1 MVQKLFLFLGLMVLA
16 GSVQAQYKY
25 YEKGL
30 DSYKAGRYDE
40 AIGQFTEYFARS
52 IRKKTRDVEVY
63 YLRALSYHRK
73 AEYKNAIAD
82 FDEALRL
89 NHANQGNIY
98 WFRAQCYDG
107 LSEYPEAIG
116 EYTRALRMLGDD
128 KDSQAKLFLGRGK
141 VYLKLRQTDLAGE
154 DFCNGLALNPY
165 HAELIELAAA
175 YPCVTTATQVLADNG
190 DISPGGPWEMGEP
203 ESMGDDVP
211 VKKDSVKKPLV
222 ESGDPDS
229 RTDRQEPDTIMREP
243 KNSEENP
250 PALDTTAADEENSIP
265 PPGSFDEISVRV
277 IWTWIERH
285 PWLIGPLL
293 IVMIVLA
300 ILKVLP
306 DSIKEKWLSWE
317 SQDTKEGKIVYE
329 MLHQV
334 RIHRPLL
341 RRRQS
346 GTAFS
351 RNDISA
357 LNDSL
362 VYLTRSVT
370 DVLIKLSLKS
380 KAKKDLESIQT
391 MMAEFSEYI
400 AELNVNNSEFDA
412 AVAHDFLLKW
422 RVFNSDLAKEV
433 AKLSTKYSLDFGD
446 FIKRLENG

>member
-25 YEKGL
+25 YENGL

-40 AIGQFTEYFARS
+40 AIGQFTEYFAKS

-82 FDEALRL
+82 FDEALSL

-116 EYTRALRMLGDD
+116 EYTRALRMLSDD
-128 KDSQAKLFLGRGK
+128 QDSQAKLFLGRGK
-141 VYLKLRQTDLAGE
+141 VYLKLQQTDLA
-154 DFCNGLALNPY
+154 
-165 HAELIELAAA
+165 
-175 YPCVTTATQVLADNG
+175 
-190 DISPGGPWEMGEP
+190 
-203 ESMGDDVP
+203 
-211 VKKDSVKKPLV
+211 
-222 ESGDPDS
+222 
-229 RTDRQEPDTIMREP
+229 
-243 KNSEENP
+243 
-250 PALDTTAADEENSIP
+250 TAADEENSIP

-317 SQDTKEGKIVYE
+317 SRDTKEGKIVYE
-329 MLHQV
+329 MLHQI

-346 GTAFS
+346 GTAFR

-362 VYLTRSVT
+362 VYLNRSVT

-380 KAKKDLESIQT
+380 KAKKDLERIQT

-400 AELNVNNSEFDA
+400 AAMNINNSEFDA
-412 AVAHDFLLKW
+412 AVENDFLLKW
-422 RVFNSDLAKEV
+422 RVFNSDLAREV